1 MYEYKSEILKK
12 GIRWV
17 KGAATEGDATK
28 LDELLNERA
37 AEGWELVSYAYTTEL
52 GNVSATMLITFR
64 RAK

>member
-1 MYEYKSEILKK
+1 MYEYKSEIQSK

-17 KGAATEGDATK
+17 KGAATQGDATK

-37 AEGWELVSYAYTTEL
+37 AEGWELVTYVYTTEL
-52 GNVSATMLITFR
+52 LNVSATMLLTFR

>member
-17 KGAATEGDATK
+17 KGAATEADANN
-28 LDELLNERA
+28 LDVILNERA
-37 AEGWELVSYAYTTEL
+37 AEGWELVTYAYTTEVA
-52 GNVSATMLITFR
+52 NVSATMLLTFK